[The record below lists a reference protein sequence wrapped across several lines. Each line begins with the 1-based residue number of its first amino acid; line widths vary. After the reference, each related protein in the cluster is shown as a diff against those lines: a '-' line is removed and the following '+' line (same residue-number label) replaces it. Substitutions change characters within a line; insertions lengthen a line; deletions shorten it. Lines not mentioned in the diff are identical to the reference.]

1 MSEPR
6 RGSVR
11 ALDGL
16 ASLALGLAG
25 AALVAMALVQ
35 AWQVFARYVLN
46 DSPGWTEPLA
56 LLLMSFAVMFG
67 AAVAVRR
74 ETHFAFQTF
83 RDAAPGPMRWLL
95 KSISRLIAAA
105 SGAGLMGLGG
115 VLMVDE
121 WPVAMAGAPLPS
133 GLKFAGLCI
142 GGALILLFAVER
154 LLTGDYRAPDA
165 AAPNDASGAED

>member
-6 RGSVR
+6 RGSAR

-16 ASLALGLAG
+16 ASLAMGLAG
-25 AALVAMALVQ
+25 LALVAMALIQ

-74 ETHFAFQTF
+74 ESHFAFQTF
-83 RDAAPGPMRWLL
+83 RDAMPGPQQWLM

-105 SGAGLMGLGG
+105 GGAGLMVLGG
-115 VLMVDE
+115 TLMIDD
-121 WPVAMAGAPLPS
+121 WPVVMAGAPLPA
-133 GLKFAGLCI
+133 GLKFAGLCF
-142 GGALILLFAVER
+142 GGALILLFALER
-154 LLTGDYRAPDA
+154 LLTGDYPAPVA
-165 AAPNDASGAED
+165 EAQAED

>member
-6 RGSVR
+6 RGYVR
-11 ALDGL
+11 ALDRL
-16 ASLALGLAG
+16 ASLAMALAG
-25 AALVAMALVQ
+25 AALVGMALVQ

-56 LLLMSFAVMFG
+56 LLLMSLAVMFG

-83 RDAAPGPMRWLL
+83 RDAAPGRLRWLL
-95 KSISRLIAAA
+95 KSVSRLIAAA
-105 SGAGLMGLGG
+105 SGAGLTVLGG
-115 VLMVDE
+115 MLMIDE

-133 GLKFAGLCI
+133 GLRFAGLCV

-154 LLTGDYRAPDA
+154 LLTGDYVAPDA
-165 AAPNDASGAED
+165 VARAEG

>member
-6 RGSVR
+6 RGSAR
-11 ALDGL
+11 ALDAL
-16 ASLALGLAG
+16 ASLAMGLAG
-25 AALVAMALVQ
+25 AALVAMALIQ

-74 ETHFAFQTF
+74 ETHFAFQSF
-83 RDAAPGPMRWLL
+83 RDAAPGRARWVL

-105 SGAGLMGLGG
+105 SGAGLMVFGG
-115 VLMVDE
+115 MLMIDD

-133 GLKFAGLCI
+133 GLKFAGLCV
-142 GGALILLFAVER
+142 GGALILLFSIER
-154 LLTGDYRAPDA
+154 LLTGDYRAPGVVEA
-165 AAPNDASGAED
+165 AED

>member
-6 RGSVR
+6 RAHER

-16 ASLALGLAG
+16 ATGVMGLAG

-35 AWQVFARYVLN
+35 FWQVFARYVLN

-74 ETHFAFQTF
+74 ETHFAFQSFQHAASPRVQWGLKTF
-83 RDAAPGPMRWLL
+83 
-95 KSISRLIAAA
+95 SRLIGAA
-105 SGAGLMGLGG
+105 SGAGLMILGG
-115 VLMVDE
+115 ALMVDE

-133 GLKFAGLCI
+133 GTKFMGLCV
-142 GGALILLFAVER
+142 GGALILLFSIER
-154 LLTGDYRAPDA
+154 LVTGDYVSDQ
-165 AAPNDASGAED
+165 DEHED

>member
-6 RGSVR
+6 RGLAR

-16 ASLALGLAG
+16 AGLAMGLAG
-25 AALVAMALVQ
+25 IALVAMALVQ

-56 LLLMSFAVMFG
+56 LLLMSFAVMLG

-83 RDAAPGPMRWLL
+83 RDAAPGRLQWLM

-105 SGAGLMGLGG
+105 GGAGLMVLGG
-115 VLMVDE
+115 SLMIDD
-121 WPVAMAGAPLPS
+121 WPIVMAGAPLPA
-133 GLKFAGLCI
+133 GLKFAGLCL
-142 GGALILLFAVER
+142 GGALILLFAIER
-154 LLTGDYRAPDA
+154 LLTGDYRAPGTDA
-165 AAPNDASGAED
+165 RAED

>member
-6 RGSVR
+6 RGSAR

-16 ASLALGLAG
+16 ASLAMGLAG
-25 AALVAMALVQ
+25 LALVAMALVQ

-74 ETHFAFQTF
+74 ESHFAFQTL
-83 RDAAPGPMRWLL
+83 RDAMPGPQQWLM

-105 SGAGLMGLGG
+105 GGAGLMVLGG
-115 VLMVDE
+115 TLMIDD
-121 WPVAMAGAPLPS
+121 WPVVMAGAPLPA
-133 GLKFAGLCI
+133 GLKFAGLCF
-142 GGALILLFAVER
+142 GGALILLFALER
-154 LLTGDYRAPDA
+154 LLTGDYPAPA
-165 AAPNDASGAED
+165 AEAQAED

>member
-6 RGSVR
+6 PGLGR

-16 ASLALGLAG
+16 ASLAMTLAG
-25 AALVAMALVQ
+25 IALVGMALVQ

-74 ETHFAFQTF
+74 ESHFAFQTL
-83 RDAAPGPMRWLL
+83 RDAMPGPQQWLM

-105 SGAGLMGLGG
+105 GGAGLMVLGG
-115 VLMVDE
+115 TLMIDD
-121 WPVAMAGAPLPS
+121 WPVVMAGAPLPA
-133 GLKFAGLCI
+133 GLKFAGLCL
-142 GGALILLFAVER
+142 GGGLILLFAIER
-154 LLTGDYRAPDA
+154 LLTGDYRAPETEA
-165 AAPNDASGAED
+165 QAED

>member
-11 ALDGL
+11 ALDWL
-16 ASLALGLAG
+16 ASLAMALAG
-25 AALVAMALVQ
+25 AALVGMALVQ
-35 AWQVFARYVLN
+35 AWQVFARYVMN

-74 ETHFAFQTF
+74 ETHFAFQTLLHGL
-83 RDAAPGPMRWLL
+83 PGRPQWLL
-95 KSISRLIAAA
+95 KSVSRLIAAA
-105 SGAGLMGLGG
+105 SGAGLMVFGG
-115 VLMVDE
+115 MLMVDE

-133 GLKFAGLCI
+133 GLKFAGLCV

-165 AAPNDASGAED
+165 VVEAED

>member
-6 RGSVR
+6 RGLAR

-16 ASLALGLAG
+16 TALVLGLAG
-25 AALVAMALVQ
+25 ASLVAMALVQ

-74 ETHFAFQTF
+74 ESHFAFQSLE
-83 RDAAPGPMRWLL
+83 DALPHVGQRLL
-95 KSISRLIAAA
+95 KALSRLIAAA
-105 SGAGLMGLGG
+105 SGAGLMVLGG
-115 VLMVDE
+115 MLMVDE
-121 WPVAMAGAPLPS
+121 WPVALPGAPLP
-133 GLKFAGLCI
+133 AGLRFAALCV
-142 GGALILLFAVER
+142 GGALILLFALER
-154 LLTGDYRAPDA
+154 LFTGDYP
-165 AAPNDASGAED
+165 AEDEAD

>member
-6 RGSVR
+6 RGSARV
-11 ALDGL
+11 LDGL
-16 ASLALGLAG
+16 ASLAMGLAG
-25 AALVAMALVQ
+25 LALVAMALIQ

-74 ETHFAFQTF
+74 ESHFAFQTL
-83 RDAAPGPMRWLL
+83 RDAMPGPQQWLM

-105 SGAGLMGLGG
+105 GGAGLMVLGG
-115 VLMVDE
+115 TLMIDD
-121 WPVAMAGAPLPS
+121 WPVVMAGAPLPA
-133 GLKFAGLCI
+133 GLKFAGLCF
-142 GGALILLFAVER
+142 GGALILLFALER
-154 LLTGDYRAPDA
+154 LLTGDYPAPA
-165 AAPNDASGAED
+165 AEAQAED

>member
-6 RGSVR
+6 RGTTR
-11 ALDGL
+11 ALDALSTL
-16 ASLALGLAG
+16 AMGLAG
-25 AALVAMALVQ
+25 AALVAMALIQ

-74 ETHFAFQTF
+74 ESHFAFQSF
-83 RDAAPGPMRWLL
+83 QDAAPRPAQWLM
-95 KSISRLIAAA
+95 KSVSRLIAAA
-105 SGAGLMGLGG
+105 SGAGLMVLGG
-115 VLMVDE
+115 SLMIDD

-133 GLKFAGLCI
+133 GLKFAGLCV
-142 GGALILLFAVER
+142 GGALILLFSIER
-154 LLTGDYRAPDA
+154 LLTGDYRAPA
-165 AAPNDASGAED
+165 VVETAED

>member
-16 ASLALGLAG
+16 ATLALGLAG

-83 RDAAPGPMRWLL
+83 RDAAPGPARWLL
-95 KSISRLIAAA
+95 KSVSRLIAAA

-115 VLMVDE
+115 VLMIDE

-133 GLKFAGLCI
+133 GMKFAGLCI
-142 GGALILLFAVER
+142 GGGLILLFAVER

-165 AAPNDASGAED
+165 VAGGED

>member
-6 RGSVR
+6 RGSAR

-16 ASLALGLAG
+16 ASLAMGLAG
-25 AALVAMALVQ
+25 LALVAMALIQ

-83 RDAAPGPMRWLL
+83 RDAAPGPLKWLM
-95 KSISRLIAAA
+95 KSISRLIAAG
-105 SGAGLMGLGG
+105 SGAGLMVFGG
-115 VLMVDE
+115 TLMIDE
-121 WPVAMAGAPLPS
+121 WPVALAGAPLPS
-133 GLKFAGLCI
+133 GLKFAGLCV
-142 GGALILLFAVER
+142 GGALILLFALER
-154 LLTGDYRAPDA
+154 LLTGDYRAPDV
-165 AAPNDASGAED
+165 AAPKDAAGAED

>member
-1 MSEPR
+1 MSESR

-11 ALDGL
+11 ALDRL
-16 ASLALGLAG
+16 ASLAMGLAG
-25 AALVAMALVQ
+25 AALVGMALVQ

-95 KSISRLIAAA
+95 KSVSRLIAAA
-105 SGAGLMGLGG
+105 SGAGLMVLGG
-115 VLMVDE
+115 LLMIDE

-133 GLKFAGLCI
+133 GLKFAGLCV

-165 AAPNDASGAED
+165 PAGAED

>member
-1 MSEPR
+1 MTES
-6 RGSVR
+6 RGGATR

-16 ASLALGLAG
+16 SVVIMGLAG
-25 AALVAMALVQ
+25 TALIAMALIQ

-67 AAVAVRR
+67 ASVAVRR
-74 ETHFAFQTF
+74 ETHFAFQTLQHALPE
-83 RDAAPGPMRWLL
+83 RVQWAL

-105 SGAGLMGLGG
+105 AGAGLMWLGG
-115 VLMVDE
+115 TLMIDDWAVN
-121 WPVAMAGAPLPS
+121 MAGAPLPS
-133 GLKFAGLCI
+133 GLKFAGLCV
-142 GGALILLFAVER
+142 GGGLILLFSIER

-165 AAPNDASGAED
+165 VGAED

>member
-6 RGSVR
+6 RGTVR
-11 ALDGL
+11 ALDRL
-16 ASLALGLAG
+16 ASLAMALAG
-25 AALVAMALVQ
+25 AALVGMALVQ

-83 RDAAPGPMRWLL
+83 RDAAPGPARWLL

-105 SGAGLMGLGG
+105 SGAGLMVLGG
-115 VLMVDE
+115 MLMVDE

-142 GGALILLFAVER
+142 GGALILLFSVER

-165 AAPNDASGAED
+165 PAGAED

>member
-16 ASLALGLAG
+16 DSLAMALAG
-25 AALVAMALVQ
+25 LALVAMALIQ

-67 AAVAVRR
+67 AAVAVLR
-74 ETHFAFQTF
+74 ETHFAFQTL
-83 RDAAPGPMRWLL
+83 RDAMPGPRQWVM

-105 SGAGLMGLGG
+105 GGAGLMVLGG
-115 VLMVDE
+115 TLMVDD
-121 WPVAMAGAPLPS
+121 WSVVMAGAPLPA
-133 GLKFAGLCI
+133 GLKFAGLCF
-142 GGALILLFAVER
+142 GGALILLFAIER
-154 LLTGDYRAPDA
+154 LLTGDYPAPGTDA
-165 AAPNDASGAED
+165 QAED

>member
-6 RGSVR
+6 RGSAR
-11 ALDGL
+11 ALDALSTL
-16 ASLALGLAG
+16 AMGLAG
-25 AALVAMALVQ
+25 AALVAMALIQ

-83 RDAAPGPMRWLL
+83 RDAAPGRARWVL
-95 KSISRLIAAA
+95 KSVSRLIAAA
-105 SGAGLMGLGG
+105 S
-115 VLMVDE
+115 
-121 WPVAMAGAPLPS
+121 
-133 GLKFAGLCI
+133 
-142 GGALILLFAVER
+142 
-154 LLTGDYRAPDA
+154 
-165 AAPNDASGAED
+165 

>member
-6 RGSVR
+6 RGSAR
-11 ALDGL
+11 ALDALSTL
-16 ASLALGLAG
+16 AMGLAG
-25 AALVAMALVQ
+25 AALVAMALIQ
-35 AWQVFARYVLN
+35 FWQVFARYVLN

-74 ETHFAFQTF
+74 ESHFAFQTF
-83 RDAAPGPMRWLL
+83 RDAAPGPARWLL

-105 SGAGLMGLGG
+105 SGAGLMVLGG
-115 VLMVDE
+115 SLMIDD

-133 GLKFAGLCI
+133 GLKFAGLCV
-142 GGALILLFAVER
+142 GGALILLFSLER
-154 LLTGDYRAPDA
+154 LLTGDYRAPDV
-165 AAPNDASGAED
+165 AEEPED

>member
-1 MSEPR
+1 MSES
-6 RGSVR
+6 RGGVTR

-16 ASLALGLAG
+16 SVVIMGLAG
-25 AALVAMALVQ
+25 TALVAMALIQ

-67 AAVAVRR
+67 ASVAVRR

-83 RDAAPGPMRWLL
+83 LHALPSGPQWVL
-95 KSISRLIAAA
+95 KSVSRLIAAA
-105 SGAGLMGLGG
+105 AGAGLMLLGG
-115 VLMVDE
+115 TLMLDE

-133 GLKFAGLCI
+133 GLKFAGLCV
-142 GGALILLFAVER
+142 GGALILLFSIER
-154 LLTGDYRAPDA
+154 LLTGDYRAPETIEAGD
-165 AAPNDASGAED
+165 

>member
-6 RGSVR
+6 RGSAR

-16 ASLALGLAG
+16 DRLAMGLAG
-25 AALVAMALVQ
+25 FALVAMALIQ

-74 ETHFAFQTF
+74 ETHFAFQAL
-83 RDAAPGPMRWLL
+83 RDVASGGPQWLM

-105 SGAGLMGLGG
+105 GGAGLMVLGG
-115 VLMVDE
+115 TLMVDD
-121 WPVAMAGAPLPS
+121 WPVVMAGAPLPA
-133 GLKFAGLCI
+133 GLKFAGLCF
-142 GGALILLFAVER
+142 GGALILLFALER
-154 LLTGDYRAPDA
+154 LLTGDYRAPDVVEA
-165 AAPNDASGAED
+165 AED

>member
-105 SGAGLMGLGG
+105 SGAGLMVLGG

-133 GLKFAGLCI
+133 GLKFAGLCV

-165 AAPNDASGAED
+165 VEAAED